1 MKIYSV
7 YGNKN
12 WVVEVNKPI
21 KTGKGKPVDDIFKG
35 KKLRYREDILDN
47 MNEDNQMKQKLIRDN
62 IQGENNAKHYEV
74 GKIPEEIPS
83 PKKSL
88 QEKTIIK

>member
-1 MKIYSV
+1 MESPYSV

-47 MNEDNQMKQKLIRDN
+47 MNEDNQMK
-62 IQGENNAKHYEV
+62 
-74 GKIPEEIPS
+74 
-83 PKKSL
+83 
-88 QEKTIIK
+88 